1 MALIVLFIL
10 GVGNFA
16 MHRAIVDSGHPMLMR
31 APWFANQMGGYV
43 SLLIEYLMLL
53 ACMVMTAQGS
63 AGWVW
68 GYGLYTMANGVAAW
82 LVLSRRI

>member
-1 MALIVLFIL
+1 MV
-10 GVGNFA
+10 
-16 MHRAIVDSGHPMLMR
+16 RQSD
-31 APWFANQMGGYV
+31 GGYF

>member
-31 APWFANQMGGYV
+31 APWFANQMGA
-43 SLLIEYLMLL
+43 I
-53 ACMVMTAQGS
+53 S
-63 AGWVW
+63 AF
-68 GYGLYTMANGVAAW
+68 
-82 LVLSRRI
+82 

>member
-16 MHRAIVDSGHPMLMR
+16 MHRAIGQRPPHVDAR
-31 APWFANQMGGYV
+31 AMVRQSDGGYF